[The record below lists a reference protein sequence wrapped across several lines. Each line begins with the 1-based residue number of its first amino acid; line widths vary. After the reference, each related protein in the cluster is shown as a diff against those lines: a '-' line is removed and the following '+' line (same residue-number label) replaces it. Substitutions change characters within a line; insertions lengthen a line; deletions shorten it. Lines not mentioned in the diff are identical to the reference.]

1 MPSIFDWS
9 STAAN
14 NTTID
19 GIDTNTNMS
28 VGNVDNVFRSMAAI
42 IRGTFSST
50 LQNFLAGLSG
60 LGVANGG
67 TGATTLTGILKG
79 NGTSAVTAITLDGDT
94 KKFLNANGA
103 FSAPTRDFILKVTDD
118 ATALATGTGKAYFDL
133 PYAFTLTSV
142 RATLATAQSSGS
154 IVTVDVNKNG
164 TSVLSTKLTV
174 DNNETSST
182 SAATPAVISTS
193 AFADGDRVTV
203 DIDQIGNGSAKG
215 LVVYLIGTQ
224 A

>member
-9 STAAN
+9 STASS
-14 NTTID
+14 NTSVD

-28 VGNVDNVFRSMAAI
+28 VSNVDNAFRSVMAV
-42 IRGTFSST
+42 IRSTFSSG
-50 LQNFLAGLSG
+50 LQNFLAGSAG

-79 NGTSAVTAITLDGDT
+79 NGTSAVTAIATDGDT

-118 ATALATGTGKAYFDL
+118 ATAVSTGTGKAYFDL
-133 PYAFTLTSV
+133 PYGFTLTSV
-142 RATLATAQSSGS
+142 RATLAAAQTSGS
-154 IVTVDVNKNG
+154 IFTVDINKNG

-182 SAATPAVISTS
+182 SAATAAVISTS
-193 AFADGDRVTV
+193 AFSDGDRVTIDV
-203 DIDQIGNGSAKG
+203 DQIGNGTAKG
-215 LVVYLIGTQ
+215 LCVYMIGTQ